1 VIHQKPQK
9 TLNEITLELCPQLSI
24 QQLYRISTMYWD
36 DKYGT
41 ESVNAEVLSEMR
53 IRMKEDNSSHASNSF
68 LLDDDSSVQFS
79 IDENLDAQA
88 ISIQLDG
95 GFGLPGTFLENP
107 SFAFL
112 LARPSEQ

>member
-1 VIHQKPQK
+1 MDELRFLRQAVNLLVIHQKPQK

-41 ESVNAEVLSEMR
+41 ESVNADVLKEMR
-53 IRMKEDNSSHASNSF
+53 NRMNEDTDSHLSNSF

-79 IDENLDAQA
+79 IEENMACKPSR
-88 ISIQLDG
+88 SILRANSDCHRC
-95 GFGLPGTFLENP
+95 
-107 SFAFL
+107 S
-112 LARPSEQ
+112 